1 MSIPLHVLILEDRET
16 DAELMLYEL
25 RQAGYEP
32 DWCRVDN
39 EQDYL
44 DCLSPTL
51 DVILADYSL
60 PQFDALRALQ
70 LLKSQEI
77 EVPFIVVTGT
87 VGEEVVAECMRLGAK
102 DYLLKDRLGR
112 LGSAVERVLREKHL
126 NDEKQR
132 VENALRENE
141 EKYRSLFESSPESI
155 TLVGLDGTILD
166 CNEATAVIAGLPR
179 HKLIGKAFL
188 DMGILDEAD
197 VPSIM
202 KRFAKIVS
210 GELYE
215 PFQLKVI
222 SSDNEVVWLEI
233 YLALLERDGEI
244 YAIQVIAR
252 NITDQKQ
259 IEIERENLIQKL
271 EVQNAEL
278 ERFAYT
284 VSHDLKSPLITIGGF
299 LGFLEEDALKGNTKK
314 LKEDILRINN
324 ATVKMKS
331 LLDELLEL
339 SRIGRLM
346 NPPEDVPFGE
356 IVRDA
361 LERLEGQ
368 LSEGEV
374 QVEVSDNLPIIHGDR
389 ARLVEVVQNL
399 VENATKFMGDQ
410 PKPKIEI
417 GIDKENVGNVFFIR
431 DNGIGID
438 PKYHESIFGLFNK
451 LDPNVKGTGI
461 GLALVKR
468 IIEVHGGKIWVESE
482 VGEGSIFYFTLP
494 RSPTSKVMQRGMSS
508 FV

>member
-1 MSIPLHVLILEDRET
+1 MSDPLSVLILEDSEF
-16 DAELMLYEL
+16 DAELILYEL
-25 RQAGYEP
+25 RRSGYQP
-32 DWCRVDN
+32 DWRRVDN
-39 EQDYL
+39 ELDYL
-44 DCLSPTL
+44 NSLSSTF
-51 DVILADYSL
+51 DIILADYSL
-60 PQFDALRALQ
+60 PQFDALQALK
-70 LLKSQEI
+70 LLKSRGLAI
-77 EVPFIVVTGT
+77 PFIIVTGT

-112 LGSAVERVLREKHL
+112 LGSSVERVLQEKHL
-126 NDEKQR
+126 NDEKQQ

-166 CNEATAVIAGLPR
+166 CNDATAIIAGLPR

-197 VPSIM
+197 IPSIM
-202 KRFAKIVS
+202 ERFAKIVS

-222 SSDNEVVWLEI
+222 PSDNRVVWLEI
-233 YLALLERDGEI
+233 YLALLEREGEV

-252 NITDQKQ
+252 DITDQKQ
-259 IEIERENLIQKL
+259 TEVERESLIQKL

-299 LGFLEEDALKGNTKK
+299 LGFLEEDAMNGNMKK
-314 LKEDILRINN
+314 LKEDIQRINN
-324 ATVKMKS
+324 ATVKMKC

-346 NPPEDVPFGE
+346 NQPEDVPFGE

-368 LSEGEV
+368 LSDGKV
-374 QVEVSDNLPIIHGDR
+374 QVEVSNDLPIIHGDR

-399 VENATKFMGDQ
+399 VENATKFMGNQ

-417 GIDKENVGNVFFIR
+417 GVEKEKVGDVFFVR

-451 LDPNVKGTGI
+451 LDPNIKGTGI

-468 IIEVHGGKIWVESE
+468 IIEVHGGRIWVESE
-482 VGEGSIFYFTLP
+482 VGEGSTFYFTLL
-494 RSPTSKVMQRGMSS
+494 RTLTSQYDITQDE
-508 FV
+508 